1 MSIKEKAVEFHGKG
15 YNCAQSV
22 LASCGEYTGRDE
34 KTLLAVSG
42 GFGGGV
48 RCGEICGAVTGG
60 VMAIGFC
67 NPYNDCTDAQAKE
80 RIAALT
86 REFTGKFKAEYG
98 CLRCNDLKAGE
109 CDCNG
114 LIAYCAAAAEEIIKK
129 NK

>member
-60 VMAIGFC
+60 VMAIGLC

>member
-1 MSIKEKAVEFHGKG
+1 MSIKETAVEYHGKG
-15 YNCAQSV
+15 YNCSQSV
-22 LASCGEYTGRDE
+22 LCSCKDYTGLDE
-34 KTLLAVSG
+34 KALLAVSG

-60 VMAIGFC
+60 VMAIGLC
-67 NPYNDCTDAQAKE
+67 NPYNDCTDLEAKD

-86 REFTGKFKAEYG
+86 REFTAKFKSQYG

-114 LIAYCAAAAEEIIKK
+114 LIAFCAQAAEEIINK

>member
-1 MSIKEKAVEFHGKG
+1 MSIKEIAVEYHGKG
-15 YNCAQSV
+15 HNCAQSV
-22 LASCGEYTGRDE
+22 LASCKEYTGVDE

-48 RCGEICGAVTGG
+48 RCGEICGAVTGAI
-60 VMAIGFC
+60 MAIGLC
-67 NPYNDCTDAQAKE
+67 NPYSDHTDTQAKE

-86 REFTGKFKAEYG
+86 REFTGKFRQEFG

-114 LIAYCAAAAEEIIKK
+114 LIAYCAAAAEEVIKSK
-129 NK
+129 